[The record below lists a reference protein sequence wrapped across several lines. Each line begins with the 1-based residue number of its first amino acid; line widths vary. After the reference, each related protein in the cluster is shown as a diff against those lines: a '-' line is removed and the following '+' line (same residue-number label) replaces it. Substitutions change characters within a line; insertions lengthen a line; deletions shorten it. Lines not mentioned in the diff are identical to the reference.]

1 MREGTRA
8 RTRLRMRECWQVK
21 KAGMRSLAEVSEEQL
36 EMYLKGLFALG
47 DENGDGV
54 LSKEELTK
62 LLGMSGFSFS
72 ASAIEELITSCDKNG
87 DGVIDFAEFI
97 GMAHVLRG
105 QTPKVPPLAR

>member
-1 MREGTRA
+1 
-8 RTRLRMRECWQVK
+8 
-21 KAGMRSLAEVSEEQL
+21 
-36 EMYLKGLFALG
+36 MYLKGLFALG

-105 QTPKVPPLAR
+105 QTPKVPPLARCVCVCACVGGWVCRE